1 MAYCSY
7 YFTNHRE
14 LTSMSELVK
23 TICPRCNGNGFI
35 RIQDLLGEDIDQI
48 DCPQCDS
55 MGELFLPIELTFIN
69 EEGGRESI
77 VKKEEV
83 QDVGKSL

>member
-55 MGELFLPIELTFIN
+55 MGELFLPIKLTFIN

>member
-35 RIQDLLGEDIDQI
+35 RIQDLLGEDIDQM
-48 DCPQCDS
+48 DCPQCDN

-77 VKKEEV
+77 VKKEEA

>member
-35 RIQDLLGEDIDQI
+35 RIQDLLGEDIDQM

-77 VKKEEV
+77 AKKEEV